1 MHPEPVNQ
9 RNAGKWYPG
18 SIKSKGWLV
27 WIRRKVSRWRH
38 IALTSGD
45 SASWEILLHTRTSLI
60 YRPCSIQRYTRR
72 HPSGFV
78 WRRGRI
84 SGMAYSNP
92 TFLSRPRHSISDKT
106 PAIYFFQLTAPCR
119 DLWLNNRSPPK
130 NLSNKICHDT
140 PVQLKLIYNIR
151 CLFYSRFKW
160 RINKNYNR

>member
-1 MHPEPVNQ
+1 M
-9 RNAGKWYPG
+9 
-18 SIKSKGWLV
+18 
-27 WIRRKVSRWRH
+27 IRRRGRFFSTLEPLSFTDLVQYKD
-38 IALTSGD
+38 IP
-45 SASWEILLHTRTSLI
+45 TR
-60 YRPCSIQRYTRR
+60 RRR

-151 CLFYSRFKW
+151 CLFYSRFKR
-160 RINKNYNR
+160 RINKNYNRWNCARHKSSRHPLPG